1 MHNDLVCATCRN
13 PFFFCSHIL
22 IWLFIHCFALSVLFT
37 FALKALQL
45 NHDQDNGPKETINE
59 HHHDGASLLIKV
71 P

>member
-1 MHNDLVCATCRN
+1 
-13 PFFFCSHIL
+13 L

-59 HHHDGASLLIKV
+59 HHYDGASLLIKV